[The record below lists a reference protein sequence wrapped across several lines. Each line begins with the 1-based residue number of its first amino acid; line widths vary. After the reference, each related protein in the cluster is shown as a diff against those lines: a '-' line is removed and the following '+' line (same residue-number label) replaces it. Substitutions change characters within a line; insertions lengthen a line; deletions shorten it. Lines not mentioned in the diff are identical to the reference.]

1 LADAPNGVRE
11 LFHQGREEVSFR
23 KALSGYI
30 AKAITD
36 RNLPL
41 SIRAYTIVIVSMFV
55 LISFDIA
62 FLLICAAFRQEREV
76 IGCLVMFFVLCG
88 GTIIPGILLVMRL
101 STLEQA
107 ERLKSG
113 FEVIEVKKKIRSR
126 GHALAQPAS

>member
-1 LADAPNGVRE
+1 MADGPNGVRE
-11 LFHQGREEVSFR
+11 LIKESREEVSFR
-23 KALSGYI
+23 KALSSYI

-55 LISFDIA
+55 LVSFDIG
-62 FLLICAAFRQEREV
+62 FLAICALLKHDREV
-76 IGCLVMFFVLCG
+76 IGCLILFFVLCG
-88 GTIIPGILLVMRL
+88 VTIVPGILLVMRL

-107 ERLKSG
+107 ERLKAG